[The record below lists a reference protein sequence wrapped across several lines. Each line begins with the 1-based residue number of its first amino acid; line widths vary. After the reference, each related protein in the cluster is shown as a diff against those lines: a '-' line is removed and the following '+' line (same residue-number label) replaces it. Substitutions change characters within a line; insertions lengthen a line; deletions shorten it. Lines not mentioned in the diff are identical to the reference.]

1 MSQRDLPKLL
11 FSLLLTFTGIA
22 CINERTLD
30 FSEVPEWGSS
40 AVWYQIFPERFN
52 NGDASNDPA
61 AEDMVGSWPHMV
73 PPGWKISNWTGDW
86 YALQEW
92 ERKDDRGFYVHVQN
106 RRYGG
111 DLQGI
116 LDKLD
121 YLKDLGITAI
131 YLNPIFES
139 PSLHKYDATFY
150 HHVDNNFGPDPKG
163 DRIIWQE
170 ENPTDP
176 STWKWT
182 SADSLFLHLIKEV
195 HKRGMK
201 IVIDG
206 VFNHVGMTFWAFED
220 VKRNQE
226 KSLYKEWFTIKRWD
240 DPTTPVNEF
249 DYEGWYG
256 VRELPELREDENG
269 IVAGPREHVFS
280 IVQRWMDPNGDGN
293 PDDGIDGWRLDV
305 AEMVNKNFWRDF
317 RKFVRSINPDAILVG
332 EVWWE
337 DWNNDKMFN
346 ASPWLQGDVF
356 DGVMNYRWAREA
368 FLFFASKQFKISS
381 STFQRRLEGLL
392 VDYRKSVN
400 YSIWNLYDSHDT
412 DRMLSRIVNA
422 DLKYDKRVGP
432 QDDPTYNVRKPQEDE
447 KTTQRLMVLFQ
458 MTFVGAPMI
467 YYGTESGMWGADDP
481 DCRKPMLW
489 PELSHE
495 NESSHP
501 FGKKRPG
508 DENKFDGDLF
518 NYYKKLISIRR
529 SRGGLMHGGYRPI
542 LVDDE
547 RDVFSFTRESDD
559 ETVIVVLNNSKKEQL
574 ISIPSV
580 KRPKSNA
587 WKDLISDQ
595 VLYLLGQDLEL
606 ALPPKSGM
614 VLVPVD

>member
-1 MSQRDLPKLL
+1 MIQRVFPKLL
-11 FSLLLTFTGIA
+11 FSLLLTFTAIT
-22 CINERTLD
+22 CNNERTVDL
-30 FSEVPEWGSS
+30 SEVPQWGSS

-52 NGDASNDPA
+52 NGDPANDPA

-73 PPGWKISNWTGDW
+73 PPGWKISDWTGDW

-150 HHVDNNFGPDPKG
+150 HHVDNNFGPNPKG
-163 DRIIWQE
+163 DRMVWQR
-170 ENPTDP
+170 ENPADP

-220 VKRNQE
+220 VKHNQE

-240 DPTTPVNEF
+240 DPTTPGNEF

-269 IVAGPREHVFS
+269 IIAGPREHIFS
-280 IVQRWMDPNGDGN
+280 IVRRWMDPNGDGN

-317 RKFVRSINPDAILVG
+317 RKLVRSINPEAILVG

-356 DGVMNYRWAREA
+356 DDVMNYRWAREA
-368 FLFFASKQFKISS
+368 FLFFAAKQSKISS

-392 VDYRKSVN
+392 ADYRKSVN

-412 DRMLSRIVNA
+412 DRMLSRIVNP

-432 QDDPTYNVRKPQEDE
+432 QDDPTYDVRKPQEDE
-447 KTTQRLMVLFQ
+447 KTTQRLMALFQ
-458 MTFVGAPMI
+458 MTFVGAPML

-489 PELSHE
+489 DDVSYE

-501 FGKKRPG
+501 FGKKRPS
-508 DENKFDGDLF
+508 DENKFDADLL
-518 NYYKKLISIRR
+518 NYYKKLISIRK
-529 SRGGLMHGGYRPI
+529 SRKELMHGGYRAL
-542 LVDDE
+542 LVNDE

-574 ISIPSV
+574 VGIPSLE
-580 KRPKSNA
+580 RPKSNA
-587 WKDLISDQ
+587 WKDLISEQ
-595 VLYLLGQDLEL
+595 VLYLQGQDLEL
-606 ALPPKSGM
+606 TLRPKSGM
-614 VLVPVD
+614 VLVPVN